1 LWGEYEKT
9 RGERKMKSKLLLV
22 SMLAMLLITTIQIG
36 IRVQPVLAVP
46 ANGPS
51 LVVDD
56 ATNRINATLGVKAS
70 SKVTVSGTVTNVGT
84 TPLTGL
90 LTAIYLRDD
99 AHSFGPLHITGE
111 WSSDCV
117 TWGSMAAAYAPGGA
131 WDAALILGPAGGYGL
146 GLGVSSTTYVRITTS
161 KDIGTSSATI
171 YQQTAAVF
179 VFKDTNL
186 NYKYDGGEPI
196 YSQDMSVI
204 PPIFDTP
211 VKIDLAVCHTAEIE
225 GTGEFY
231 YSVQDAVNAASSTII
246 LYPGT
251 YAPFTVSGKSG
262 LTIVA
267 NGAVVV
273 QGSQSVV
280 THYAN
285 RDAVIF
291 VTGSTD
297 ITLDGLD
304 VEGQG
309 LGTTNPKSYAIIYE
323 SSSGIIKDCTVSPNT
338 IGDMNAVAIAAWDH
352 SDLVIDPCLIKNF
365 GRIGVFF
372 YNGCTGGVYNST
384 IEGQVYNDE
393 NFVNYGIEIEP
404 SDDPCNI
411 EILGNHIYNCDN
423 LHPSPS
429 WSSAGIVIDGWV
441 AYYDLPSSTVVMS
454 CNNIYD
460 NYYGIEVV
468 ANPYSYAHYNNI
480 YNNREYGVIEDPDYA
495 NNNVTFDARYNWWGH
510 ASGPTHPSN
519 PGGIGDKVSDY
530 VWFSPWLF
538 TEKVPPLVHDVAII
552 SIVPSA
558 TMIAVGT
565 TVQIDVTA
573 KNEGTAYENF
583 TVALSYDSHLI
594 GTQTI
599 TDLAPGATELLTF
612 YWDTTGITPYGDYT
626 ITAEASTVLGETDL
640 LDNIKT
646 VMVRIGEKPTLEIEP
661 SIYEAKLLG
670 ENFAINITMNNL
682 GEYWRVVGLEFRVS
696 YNSTL
701 LRIVNVTEGSFLRN
715 PSWNHHGTF
724 FIYYIEDEAVPPYV
738 VIGLLLFPNATGQW
752 ESFPY
757 GNGVLATITF
767 EVIYQDRGY
776 DRRLGYIIPPIT
788 SDFELFK
795 SRIIDDDGLLI
806 PHNAIGGQ
814 YTIYPTNVADINYD
828 GYVGIDDIFL
838 IASSFGEEPGRPR
851 WNPDLDIN
859 KDNYIGIDDIWIAA
873 SNFGWEPDP

>member
-1 LWGEYEKT
+1 
-9 RGERKMKSKLLLV
+9 MKSKLLLV

-36 IRVQPVLAVP
+36 IRIQPVLAVP
-46 ANGPS
+46 AYGPS

-56 ATNRINATLGVKAS
+56 AINRINATLGAKAS

-146 GLGVSSTTYVRITTS
+146 GLGASSTTYVRITTS

-186 NYKYDGGEPI
+186 NYKYDGGEPT
-196 YSQDMSVI
+196 YSQDFSVS
-204 PPIFDTP
+204 PPVFDTP

-225 GTGEFY
+225 GTGEFFY
-231 YSVQDAVNAASSTII
+231 NIQDAVNAASSTII

-273 QGSQSVV
+273 QGSQSVA
-280 THYAN
+280 THYAY

-291 VTGSTD
+291 VTGSRD

-304 VEGQG
+304 IEGQG
-309 LGTTNPKSYAIIYE
+309 LGTTNPKSYAVIYE
-323 SSSGIIKDCTVSPNT
+323 SSSGTIKDCVVSPNT
-338 IGDMNAVAIAAWDH
+338 IGNMNGVGIAAWDY
-352 SDLVIDPCLIKNF
+352 SDLVIDPCIIKNF

-372 YNGCTGGVYNST
+372 YDGCTGGVYDST
-384 IEGQVYNDE
+384 IEGQIYNDE
-393 NFVNYGIEIEP
+393 NLVNYGIEIEAYNA
-404 SDDPCNI
+404 PCNI
-411 EILGNHIYNCDN
+411 EIIGNKIYNCDN

-429 WSSAGIVIDGWV
+429 WSSAGVVIDGWL
-441 AYYDLPSSTVVMS
+441 AYYLTPSSTVTMI
-454 CNNIYD
+454 CNNIYN

-468 ANPYSYAHYNNI
+468 ANPYSWAHYNNI
-480 YNNREYGVIEDPDYA
+480 YNNRVYGVIEDSDYA
-495 NNNVTFDARYNWWGH
+495 ANNVAFDARYNWWGH
-510 ASGPTHPSN
+510 ASGPTHLSN
-519 PGGIGDKVSDY
+519 PGGTGDKVSDY

-558 TMIAVGT
+558 TVIIVGT
-565 TVQIDVTA
+565 TIQIGVTA

-583 TVALSYDSHLI
+583 TVTLYYDSNII

-599 TDLAPGATELLTF
+599 TDLTPGATTLLTF
-612 YWDTTGITPYGDYT
+612 NWDTTGVTPGDHT
-626 ITAEASTVLGETDL
+626 ITAIASTVPGETDTA
-640 LDNIKT
+640 DNTKSA
-646 VMVRIGEKPTLEIEP
+646 VDKVRVGEPPLMKAPT
-661 SIYEAKLLG
+661 YQAKFL
-670 ENFAINITMNNL
+670 NQIVIINVTINDL
-682 GEYWRVVGLEFRVS
+682 KAYWRIIALQFRIC
-696 YNSTL
+696 YDDTL
-701 LRIVNVTEGSFLRN
+701 LQFINATEGPFLKYYASLQPGSDGTLFVYN
-715 PSWNHHGTF
+715 PDLDP
-724 FIYYIEDEAVPPYV
+724 IYGSS
-738 VIGLLLFPNATGQW
+738 VIVGVLILPNATGYW
-752 ESFPY
+752 NPPFPE
-757 GNGVLATITF
+757 GSGTIATLTF
-767 EVIYQDRGY
+767 KAIYQERG
-776 DRRLGYIIPPIT
+776 LEKPPL
-788 SDFELFK
+788 SCELALVETDVF
-795 SRIIDDDGLLI
+795 DDDGITI
-806 PHNAIGGQ
+806 PYNVENGFYKIW
-814 YTIYPTNVADINYD
+814 PTHIADINYD
-828 GYVGIDDIFL
+828 GKVDLKDYYRITK
-838 IASSFGEEPGRPR
+838 AFGEFPGRPR
-851 WNPDLDIN
+851 WDPIADLNGDLKVDL
-859 KDNYIGIDDIWIAA
+859 KDVYTCAKG
-873 SNFGWEPDP
+873 FGWVQDPDP